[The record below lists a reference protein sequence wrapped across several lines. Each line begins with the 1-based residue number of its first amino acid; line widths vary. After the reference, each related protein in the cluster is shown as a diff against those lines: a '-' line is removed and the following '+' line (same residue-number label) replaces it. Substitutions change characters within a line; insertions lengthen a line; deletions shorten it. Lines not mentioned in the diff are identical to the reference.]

1 MRIAVDGM
9 GGDHAPDE
17 IVRGV
22 ALAETDAE
30 ILLVGPEE
38 QMRRLLPPRP
48 RAKVTIVPASGVVAM
63 DDPPARVLRNGQDT
77 SMAVAV
83 DLVKRGEAQAVV
95 SAGNS
100 GAFVALARARLQR
113 ISGIERPAI
122 ATPLPT
128 HSGERILLDAGASVD
143 CHPRHLLQFAVLGA
157 MYCKHAL
164 GIENPR
170 VALLNIGSERT
181 KGNELTRAAYELL
194 EKAPLN
200 FVGYVEGNNIFAGEV
215 DAVVCD
221 GFVGNVLLKAGEG
234 LSHLIL
240 SELRRS
246 IQGSWLAKL
255 GLALMYP
262 ALRGLRRRFDYST
275 YGGALLLGVRGI
287 CVVCHGRS
295 SANAIA
301 NAIRVAARAARGGF
315 IEAVVEACEG
325 LCPMPT

>member
-9 GGDHAPDE
+9 GGDYAPDE

-22 ALAETDAE
+22 AQADTDAE
-30 ILLVGPEE
+30 ILLVGPEDE
-38 QMRRLLPPRP
+38 MRRLLPPRP
-48 RAKVTIVPASGVVAM
+48 RSKVTIVPASGVVSM
-63 DDPPARVLRNGQDT
+63 DDQPARVLRNGQDT

-83 DLVKRGEAQAVV
+83 DLVRRGEAQAVV

-100 GAFVALARARLQR
+100 GAFVALARAQLKR
-113 ISGIERPAI
+113 IAGIERPAI

-143 CHPRHLLQFAVLGA
+143 CRPHHLLQFAILGA

-170 VALLNIGSERT
+170 VGLLNIGSERT
-181 KGNELTRAAYELL
+181 KGNELTREAYKLL
-194 EKAPLN
+194 ENAPIN
-200 FVGYVEGNNIFAGEV
+200 FVGYIEGNHIFAGDV

-234 LSHLIL
+234 LSQLIL
-240 SELRRS
+240 SELRSS
-246 IQGSWLAKL
+246 IRGSWLARL
-255 GLALMYP
+255 GLVLMYP

-295 SANAIA
+295 NANAIA

-315 IEAVVEACEG
+315 VEAVVEACESICA
-325 LCPMPT
+325 LPT